1 MLPSRIMK
9 NITLEQMELI
19 MNKDKSGLRSARADR
34 RPRARWWFNRMRQVV
49 DLALPVQPLVSRR
62 PEQTYLGLRQ
72 TSLL

>member
-9 NITLEQMELI
+9 NITLEQMELT

-49 DLALPVQPLVSRR
+49 DLGLPVQPLVSPR